1 MGLDTYA
8 RDANGKLPDDAKA
21 AFARSGINLV
31 GGLLSS
37 NGDRGSFRGKVY
49 AKLIKDT
56 TGVDLYQEQIDT
68 ETIEDMEHNIDLTIK
83 DLREIQTFLDICID
97 YNLELWGSW

>member
-37 NGDRGSFRGKVY
+37 NGDGGSFRGKVY

-68 ETIEDMEHNIDLTIK
+68 ETVRLMAHNVSLAIQDLK
-83 DLREIQTFLDICID
+83 QIQKFLDICVMYD
-97 YNLELWGSW
+97 LELWGSW